1 MNIVLCSM
9 QLVTPLLT
17 LVAMMVAVG
26 QESKLS
32 MITKDYVVIG
42 FILRID
48 NMFGGCLPKE
58 MFANARRIN
67 KDGGLLIPKDNNKF
81 KHIFKRFV
89 EAVS

>member
-32 MITKDYVVIG
+32 MITKDYKIGSFFEFLQLRKRIWKFQFDVMLVVACLG
-42 FILRID
+42 F
-48 NMFGGCLPKE
+48 PTT
-58 MFANARRIN
+58 
-67 KDGGLLIPKDNNKF
+67 LL
-81 KHIFKRFV
+81 
-89 EAVS
+89 